1 MDGFGSVV
9 CFNRGYV
16 SDADIC
22 HVKNGQGNT
31 LKTLSEMQSIIPNF
45 IEEGDD
51 IFIEASSLGQNMG
64 QTSFGTKKEQN
75 KSPLLY
81 NLLKDH
87 QG

>member
-1 MDGFGSVV
+1 MDLEASFAS
-9 CFNRGYV
+9 NRGYV
-16 SDADIC
+16 SDSDIC

-51 IFIEASSLGQNMG
+51 IFIEASSLDKIWGRLALELRKN
-64 QTSFGTKKEQN
+64 KN